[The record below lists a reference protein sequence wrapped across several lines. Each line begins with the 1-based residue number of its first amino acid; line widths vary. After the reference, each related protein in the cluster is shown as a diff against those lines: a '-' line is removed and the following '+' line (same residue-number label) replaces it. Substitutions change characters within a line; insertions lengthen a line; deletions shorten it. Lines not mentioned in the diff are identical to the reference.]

1 MSEPARYGTQPLER
15 EVEDCARRM
24 FLELTGGA
32 PRPEMWYR
40 WYLCERHGGA
50 PLIDPYVAPR
60 QVAYWDG
67 DDIVIAA
74 RAPLQEIL
82 NALPEELAHRLSGA
96 EATRFEPMNYYLRH
110 APAVGRTEFQE
121 RVGQRV
127 AELFAETSP
136 RNRPTN
142 SPSGPG

>member
-1 MSEPARYGTQPLER
+1 MSRSAGIRLQQIDFEIE
-15 EVEDCARRM
+15 ECARRM

-32 PRPEMWYR
+32 PRPEFWYR

-50 PLIDPYVAPR
+50 PLIDPSMPAR

-74 RAPLQEIL
+74 RAPLHEIFD
-82 NALPEELAHRLSGA
+82 ALPEELAHRLCGA
-96 EATRFEPMNYYLRH
+96 EATRFEPLNHDLRH
-110 APAVGRTEFQE
+110 APNVGRAEFQE

-127 AELFAETSP
+127 AQLFAETP
-136 RNRPTN
+136 PNE
-142 SPSGPG
+142 SGRRRYV